1 MVEQSRVLVDI
12 LIFLGAAIVIV
23 PIFHRFRISPILG
36 YMAAGILI
44 GPSALA
50 LVGDSK
56 NAHLLAEF
64 GVVFL
69 LFMIGLELSV
79 ERLRAIGGRIFLLGL
94 LQVVVTSIVIGFVAL
109 WLGLSPA
116 ASAIVGGGLALSSTA
131 FVMKYL
137 AETGERATRFGLVVF
152 AILLVQDLAVVPFLI
167 LVPLLADQEASFFE
181 AFGMAALRGAVALAF
196 VILLGRFLLKPLY
209 RMIASA
215 RSSELFVSTTLLVV
229 LGTGWIM
236 SLAGLSMTLGAF
248 LAGLLLSGTQY
259 RHQIEADIR
268 PFRGILL
275 GLFFMII
282 GMSMDLALILEQ
294 WLVVLSLLVS
304 LMAGKTLITA
314 VLSRMLGNPTSRS
327 IRVGLALSQG
337 GEFGFV
343 MFGAALALN
352 LLDAQIASTL
362 LATIALSMIATP
374 AMFFLGRVISARL
387 NTGSSDT
394 QTHSIHDNIPEHG
407 EEHVL
412 IAGFGRVG
420 QTVAKVLSDAGIP
433 YIALDLD
440 HTRLINCRNK
450 GMNVFYGDADQITVL
465 QAAGAG
471 RARGAVITL
480 DQEKTASRVV
490 AALRD
495 NYPDL
500 PIYVRARDRQ
510 HSNRLEQAGA
520 TEMVFE
526 AAEASLQLG
535 SIVLASLDVSS
546 DDIVS
551 IINNYREDDYALLE
565 DVVGASP
572 TTKPAPVTD

>member
-1 MVEQSRVLVDI
+1 MEQPQVLTDI
-12 LIFLGAAIVIV
+12 LIFLGAAIVVV
-23 PIFHRFRISPILG
+23 PLFHQFKISPILG
-36 YMAAGILI
+36 YMMAGVLI
-44 GPSALA
+44 GPSAFA
-50 LVGDSK
+50 LVDNSD
-56 NAHLLAEF
+56 NAHTLAEF

-79 ERLRAIGGRIFLLGL
+79 DRLRAIGGRIFLLGL
-94 LQVVVTSIVIGFVAL
+94 LQVVVTSIVIGFAAL
-109 WLGLSPA
+109 ALGMTPA
-116 ASAIVGGGLALSSTA
+116 AAAIVGGGLALSSTA

-137 AETGERATRFGLVVF
+137 AETGERATRFGLIVF

-167 LVPLLADQEASFFE
+167 LVPLLAEQDASFVD
-181 AFGMAALRGAVALAF
+181 AFATAAFKGAIALAV
-196 VILLGRFLLKPLY
+196 VIILGRFLLKPLY
-209 RMIASA
+209 RMIANA
-215 RSSELFVSTTLLVV
+215 RSSELFISATLLVV

-236 SLAGLSMTLGAF
+236 SIAGLSMTLGAF
-248 LAGLLLSGTQY
+248 LAGLMLSGTQY

-282 GMSMDLALILEQ
+282 GMSMDILLIWEQ
-294 WLVVLSLLVS
+294 WPVVLSLLVA
-304 LMAGKTLITA
+304 LMLGKTIVTA
-314 VLSRMLGNPTSRS
+314 ALSRLLGTPASRS

-352 LLDAQIASTL
+352 LIDAKIASIL

-374 AMFFLGRVISARL
+374 AMFLLGRKISGL
-387 NTGSSDT
+387 FKSTSQSSPL
-394 QTHSIHDNIPEHG
+394 QTIQTDIEH
-407 EEHVL
+407 EANDHVL

-420 QTVAKVLSDAGIP
+420 QTVAKVVSDAGVP
-433 YIALDLD
+433 YIALDMD
-440 HTRLINCRNK
+440 QARLSNCSSK
-450 GMNVFYGDADQITVL
+450 GMSVFYGDADQIKVL

-471 RARGAVITL
+471 RARSAVITL

-490 AALRD
+490 AALRQ

-500 PIYVRARDRQ
+500 PIYVRARDRA
-510 HSNRLEQAGA
+510 HSNALERAGA
-520 TEMVFE
+520 TAMVFE

-535 SIVLASLDVSS
+535 SIVLASLDVST
-546 DDIVS
+546 DDITS

-565 DVVGASP
+565 DVVAGSQSSKP
-572 TTKPAPVTD
+572 TPFVD

>member
-1 MVEQSRVLVDI
+1 MEQSQVLNDT
-12 LIFLGAAIVIV
+12 LIFLAAAIIV
-23 PIFHRFRISPILG
+23 VPLFHRFRVSPILG

-44 GPSALA
+44 GPSAFA
-50 LVGDSK
+50 LVTDSD
-56 NAHLLAEF
+56 NAHLLAEL

-79 ERLRAIGGRIFLLGL
+79 ERLRAIGTRIFLLGL
-94 LQVVVTSIVIGFVAL
+94 LQVIVTSIVIGLVAL
-109 WLGLSPA
+109 ALGLSPA
-116 ASAIVGGGLALSSTA
+116 ASAIIGGGLALSSTA

-167 LVPLLADQEASFFE
+167 LVPLLGAEEASFIKV
-181 AFGMAALRGAVALAF
+181 FGTAALRGAVALMI
-196 VILLGRFLLKPLY
+196 VIILGRFLLQPLY
-209 RMIASA
+209 KMIASA

-282 GMSMDLALILEQ
+282 GMSMDISLILEQ
-294 WLVVLSLLVS
+294 WPIVLSLLLI
-304 LMAGKTLITA
+304 LMLGKTLITA
-314 VLSRMLGNPTSRS
+314 ALSKMMGNPAGRS

-352 LLDAQIASTL
+352 LMDAQIANIL

-387 NTGSSDT
+387 KPASFAEP
-394 QTHSIHDNIPEHG
+394 HKSIEDNIKEAND
-407 EEHVL
+407 HVL

-420 QTVAKVLSDAGIP
+420 QTVARVVSDAGVP
-433 YIALDLD
+433 YIAIDLD
-440 HTRLINCRNK
+440 HARLNKCRKK
-450 GMNVFYGDADQITVL
+450 GMSVFYGDADQTKVL

-471 RARGAVITL
+471 RARSAVITL
-480 DQEKTASRVV
+480 DDEETASRVV
-490 AALRD
+490 GALRND
-495 NYPDL
+495 YPDL
-500 PIYVRARDRQ
+500 PIYVRARDRK
-510 HSNRLEQAGA
+510 HSHRLEQAGA
-520 TEMVFE
+520 TAMVFE

-535 SIVLASLDVSS
+535 SIVLASLDVSA
-546 DDIVS
+546 DDISS
-551 IINNYREDDYALLE
+551 IINDYREDDYALLE
-565 DVVGASP
+565 DVVAGNP
-572 TTKPAPVTD
+572 KVNPAPLAD